1 MSEQELAVIKER
13 ADKATVGPWFYEGER
28 VSSENGRGV
37 FSILNEQYIYGNDY
51 DLRFIEHAREDIP
64 KLVAEVE
71 RLQNKLSLHTL
82 GKRNLDVMIAHK
94 DEEIARLRKALEFYA
109 NEEIY
114 ENPILH
120 EDEDGTLHCD
130 HSDAELDNGKR
141 AREALE

>member
-71 RLQNKLSLHTL
+71 RLQSQEHFAEYAIRQN
-82 GKRNLDVMIAHK
+82 
-94 DEEIARLRKALEFYA
+94 KALW
-109 NEEIY
+109 
-114 ENPILH
+114 
-120 EDEDGTLHCD
+120 
-130 HSDAELDNGKR
+130 
-141 AREALE
+141 EALSKACASLGADTLDYYEEEGGV